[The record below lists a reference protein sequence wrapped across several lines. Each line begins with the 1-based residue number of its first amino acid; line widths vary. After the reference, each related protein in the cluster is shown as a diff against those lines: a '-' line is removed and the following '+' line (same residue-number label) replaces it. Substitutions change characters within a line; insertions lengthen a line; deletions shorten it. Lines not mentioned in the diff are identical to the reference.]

1 MSKVISVKPHNASI
15 GVIDKEVKIHED
27 LKEITFGDVFGTF
40 HTVFAHVNGPFKTP
54 EDVVKAFEDG
64 VLHVFESHKT
74 AIEHWAGQA
83 GNEDLVTKLEGL
95 AEAVTFTP
103 TQAGGAY

>member
-40 HTVFAHVNGPFKTP
+40 HTVFAHIDGPFKTP
-54 EDVVKAFEDG
+54 EDVVKEFEDG
-64 VLHVFESHKT
+64 VLHVFESHK
-74 AIEHWAGQA
+74 AALEHWAGQA
-83 GNEDLVTKLEGL
+83 GNEVLVTKRESL
-95 AEAVTFTP
+95 AEAVTLTP
-103 TQAGGAY
+103 TQGSGY